1 MLDRDAYLHFLRED
15 GHAFAKGCNKAL
27 NVAVAGC
34 PGWVIR
40 DLVIHVTEVHA
51 FWNFIARTGMAGP
64 ENYVRPDTA
73 ADDQLIAQYL
83 EGLDALVSTLTS
95 TDAAS
100 PCWTWDGPHDI
111 AWITRRMAHEMA
123 VHAWDART
131 AMGDA
136 TPIDAVLASD
146 GIDEFVHM
154 MLRFPMPDAATL
166 TGSVHIHC
174 TDVDGEW
181 LIVPNG
187 EQLIVTREHAKGA
200 CAIRGAAHDVLM
212 VLWRR
217 FALSDVEVIGDA
229 AVAAQCVARA
239 DLR

>member
-1 MLDRDAYLHFLRED
+1 MLGRDTYLHFLRED
-15 GHAFAKGCNKAL
+15 GRAFAKACDSSL

-51 FWNFIARTGMAGP
+51 FWNFIARTGIAGP
-64 ENYVRPDTA
+64 ENYVPPEIS
-73 ADDQLIAQYL
+73 DDVNLMSGYL
-83 EGLDALVSTLTS
+83 EGLDALVSTLTT

-111 AWITRRMAHEMA
+111 AWITRRMAQEMA

-131 AMGDA
+131 AIGDA
-136 TPIDAVLASD
+136 TPIDAALASD

-154 MLRFPMPDAATL
+154 MLRFPMPDVATL
-166 TGSVHIHC
+166 AGSVHIHC

-181 LIVPNG
+181 LIVPIG
-187 EQLIVTREHAKGA
+187 EQLLVTREHAKGT

-217 FALSDVEVIGDA
+217 YALSDVEVIGDA

>member
-1 MLDRDAYLHFLRED
+1 MLDRDTYLHFLRED
-15 GHAFAKGCNKAL
+15 GLAFAKSCDNALKA
-27 NVAVAGC
+27 AVTGC

-40 DLVIHVTEVHA
+40 DLIIHVTEVHA

-64 ENYVRPDTA
+64 ENYVPPEVG
-73 ADDQLIAQYL
+73 DDENLITGFRI
-83 EGLDALVSTLTS
+83 GLDELLSALSN
-95 TDAAS
+95 TDATS
-100 PCWTWDGPHDI
+100 PCWTWDGSHDI

-131 AMGDA
+131 AIGDA

-154 MLRFPMPDAATL
+154 MLRFPMPDAAAPV
-166 TGSVHIHC
+166 GSVHIHC

-181 LIVPNG
+181 LIVPDG
-187 EQLIVTREHAKGA
+187 EQLIVSREHAKGI

-217 FALSDVEVIGDA
+217 YALAEVEVIGNM
-229 AVAAQCVARA
+229 AVASQFVARA

>member
-1 MLDRDAYLHFLRED
+1 MLGRDTYLHSLREE
-15 GHAFAKGCNKAL
+15 GRAFATACDNAL

-40 DLVIHVTEVHA
+40 DLIIHVTEVHA
-51 FWNFIARTGMAGP
+51 FWNFIARTGIAGP
-64 ENYVRPDTA
+64 ENYEPPEVS
-73 ADDQLIAQYL
+73 DDANLIAGFRA
-83 EGLDALVSTLTS
+83 GLDELVSTLTT

-100 PCWTWDGPHDI
+100 PCWTWDGSHDI
-111 AWITRRMAHEMA
+111 AWITRRMAQEMA

-131 AMGDA
+131 AIGDA
-136 TPIDAVLASD
+136 TPIDAALASD

-154 MLRFPMPDAATL
+154 MLRFPMPDTAMLA
-166 TGSVHIHC
+166 GSVHIHC

-187 EQLIVTREHAKGA
+187 EQLLVTREHAKGT
-200 CAIRGAAHDVLM
+200 CAIRGSAHDVLM

-217 FALSDVEVIGDA
+217 YALSDVEVIGDA

>member
-1 MLDRDAYLHFLRED
+1 MLDRDTYLRFLRED
-15 GHAFAKGCNKAL
+15 GRAFAKACDNSL
-27 NVAVAGC
+27 NLPVAGC

-51 FWNFIARTGMAGP
+51 FWNFIARTGIAGP
-64 ENYVRPDTA
+64 ENYVPPEVS
-73 ADDQLIAQYL
+73 DDANLMTGFRV
-83 EGLDALVSTLTS
+83 GLDELVSALAS

-100 PCWTWDGPHDI
+100 PCWTWDGSHDI
-111 AWITRRMAHEMA
+111 AWITRRMAQEMA
-123 VHAWDART
+123 VHTWDACM
-131 AMGDA
+131 AIGDA

-154 MLRFPMPDAATL
+154 MLRYPMPEAAAPV
-166 TGSVHIHC
+166 GSVHIHC

-181 LIVPNG
+181 LIVPDG
-187 EQLIVTREHAKGA
+187 EQLIVSREHAKGI
-200 CAIRGAAHDVLM
+200 CAIRGTAHDVLM

-217 FALSDVEVIGDA
+217 YTISDVEVIGDA
-229 AVAAQCVARA
+229 TVASRFVARA